1 MFNCPKKNTCIN
13 YKIRC
18 FNCGAIAEDY
28 NPYPRYL
35 DREDQKRKLRILLAN
50 KPETLDIVD
59 YLVENGV
66 IVREEK

>member
-1 MFNCPKKNTCIN
+1 MLNCPKKDTCIN

-18 FNCGAIAEDY
+18 FNCGAVADDLH
-28 NPYPRYL
+28 PYPRYV
-35 DREDQKRKLRILLAN
+35 DREEQKHRLRVLLVN

-66 IVREEK
+66 IVKEM